1 MNVTEANLRSLF
13 VSYSALFNKGMR
25 EAPSDY
31 MKVAMTVPSASREN
45 HYAWLAAVPAMR
57 DWIGE
62 RIVRALSKHSYSVE
76 NKTYEATVS
85 VKREAIEDDQYG
97 VYGPTMEMMGANAVA
112 HRDKIIFALL
122 AAGFSTP
129 CYDGQYFFDTDHPV
143 GGQGDE
149 PVTSVSNT
157 GGGAGAPWFLMDC
170 SKPIRPL
177 LFQERR
183 KPELVRMDRPE
194 DPNVFMKGEY
204 LYGVD
209 TRCNAGFG
217 LWQMAFASKQ
227 PLDPTNYATARKT
240 MMDFKGDDG
249 LPLGIRP
256 THLVVGTSLESAARA
271 VLKAAQL
278 ASGATNVWFDTAELI
293 VTPYLP

>member
-1 MNVTEANLRSLF
+1 MNVTEANLRSLY

-31 MKVAMTVPSASREN
+31 MKVAMTVPSTSREN

-85 VKREAIEDDQYG
+85 VKREDIEDDQYG

-149 PVTSVSNT
+149 PVASVSNT
-157 GGGAGAPWFLMDC
+157 GGGSNAPWFLMDC

-177 LFQERR
+177 IFQDRR
-183 KPELVRMDRPE
+183 MPELVRQDKAE
-194 DPNVFMKGEY
+194 DESVFMRREY
-204 LYGVD
+204 RYGVD
-209 TRCNAGFG
+209 MRCNAGFG
-217 LWQMAFASKQ
+217 LWQMAYGSKQ
-227 PLDPTNYATARKT
+227 TLDASSYAAAREA
-240 MMDFKGDDG
+240 MAAFKGDDG

-256 THLVVGTSLESAARA
+256 THLVVGSGLETEARA
-271 VLKAAQL
+271 VLKAAQI
-278 ASGATNVWFDTAELI
+278 ASGATNIWYDTAELI